1 MKSRV
6 GALLAIVGVVLLMAG
21 TANAVPAHY
30 TDGSTFQGET
40 NFGPPPLPPAFST
53 ACETAIVDPP
63 TFVFVTLHF
72 VYGTTAPTAGAVP
85 VHDDAADVVPYVGG
99 APGTFLV
106 DVSAFVAGKVG
117 FLAYTW
123 NIGTGVT
130 TWLPF
135 DCTPPASST
144 TTSIANEG
152 TTVQS
157 STTTSIA
164 PLGSTSTSFDPSTTS
179 IATSPTG
186 EQLPFTGGDTEPL
199 VFVAVLLLAT
209 GGVMVARA
217 RMHR

>member
-30 TDGSTFQGET
+30 TDGSTFDGNT
-40 NFGPPPLPPAFST
+40 NFGPPAAAARVLDRLRNGDRRPAVIRVRHPPLRLRHDRADT
-53 ACETAIVDPP
+53 
-63 TFVFVTLHF
+63 
-72 VYGTTAPTAGAVP
+72 GAVP

-106 DVSAFVAGKVG
+106 DVHSFVAGKVG

-144 TTSIANEG
+144 TTSIASEG

-186 EQLPFTGGDTEPL
+186 EQLPFTGGDTEPM

-217 RMHR
+217 RVHR